1 MITIS
6 KKKAA
11 LYLVS
16 QGTGRDPRIL
26 DLHYF
31 RILRHSDTLKAILD
45 SNIDIV
51 STYCDYSCQRQN
63 PFQYPESFP
72 GLKAL
77 VNAFSRKEFE
87 IVLLDLEFGRLYHSL
102 EWDLIASE
110 LNESGIPAYKAV
122 SCATQS
128 PGQTMASRFETTD
141 EFGVFSFGAGDF
153 VTLFPALTRASTEE
167 M

>member
-1 MITIS
+1 
-6 KKKAA
+6 
-11 LYLVS
+11 
-16 QGTGRDPRIL
+16 
-26 DLHYF
+26 
-31 RILRHSDTLKAILD
+31 
-45 SNIDIV
+45 
-51 STYCDYSCQRQN
+51 
-63 PFQYPESFP
+63 
-72 GLKAL
+72 
-77 VNAFSRKEFE
+77 
-87 IVLLDLEFGRLYHSL
+87 LLDLEFGRLYHSL